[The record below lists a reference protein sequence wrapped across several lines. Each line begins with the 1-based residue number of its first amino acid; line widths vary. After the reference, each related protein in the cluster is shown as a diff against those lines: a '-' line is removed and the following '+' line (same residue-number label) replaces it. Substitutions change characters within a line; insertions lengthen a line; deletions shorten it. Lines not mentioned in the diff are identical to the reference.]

1 MATVARSYILYSSKI
16 RPLGRCFTTTS
27 VLTAGHSKWSTI
39 KYDKAKEDVGSSAST
54 DRPSADITTGRKG
67 QAAFCYH
74 PPNSLNLETYVH
86 SRNETWQ
93 DLSLMPQP
101 VYGPDPASNPQLAA
115 VVATAK
121 KQGVPKATIENAIAR
136 GQGIS
141 PKGAALE
148 NLTIEA
154 MIPPSVAIIIEC
166 QTDSKLKTLSDI
178 RLLIKDS
185 DGSVTP
191 TTHFFQRRGRLV
203 FEKAK
208 GLSETEIFDQAIE
221 AHATD
226 VQVEEDGNVVVYTEP
241 NQTAATAQTLS
252 NNLGLK
258 VQSSGLVWD
267 PKEETKVEMET
278 TEALDAF
285 LDRIQ
290 DDPAVQGIY
299 LNASKL

>member
-1 MATVARSYILYSSKI
+1 MTRQRKTLVLQRPRTGRALTSQQAGKAKQRSATTHQIASISKRMYIVETK
-16 RPLGRCFTTTS
+16 LGRTS
-27 VLTAGHSKWSTI
+27 RSCLK
-39 KYDKAKEDVGSSAST
+39 
-54 DRPSADITTGRKG
+54 
-67 QAAFCYH
+67 
-74 PPNSLNLETYVH
+74 
-86 SRNETWQ
+86 
-93 DLSLMPQP
+93 P
-101 VYGPDPASNPQLAA
+101 VYSPDPASNPQLAA

-141 PKGAALE
+141 PKGGALE

-185 DGSVTP
+185 GGSVTP

-203 FEKAK
+203 FEKVK

-226 VQVEEDGNVVVYTEP
+226 VQVEEDDNIVVYTEP

-258 VQSSGLVWD
+258 VQSSDLVWD

-299 LNASKL
+299 LNASKP

>member
-1 MATVARSYILYSSKI
+1 M
-16 RPLGRCFTTTS
+16 
-27 VLTAGHSKWSTI
+27 
-39 KYDKAKEDVGSSAST
+39 
-54 DRPSADITTGRKG
+54 
-67 QAAFCYH
+67 
-74 PPNSLNLETYVH
+74 
-86 SRNETWQ
+86 
-93 DLSLMPQP
+93 
-101 VYGPDPASNPQLAA
+101 
-115 VVATAK
+115 
-121 KQGVPKATIENAIAR
+121 
-136 GQGIS
+136 
-141 PKGAALE
+141 
-148 NLTIEA
+148 
-154 MIPPSVAIIIEC
+154 
-166 QTDSKLKTLSDI
+166 
-178 RLLIKDS
+178 
-185 DGSVTP
+185 
-191 TTHFFQRRGRLV
+191 

-226 VQVEEDGNVVVYTEP
+226 VQVEEDGNVVVYTEL

-299 LNASKL
+299 LNASKP